1 MKILQELKAND
12 DGLRNAIDSIQ
23 KENRR
28 IHREIEDF
36 KRLNN
41 LVLSKLDTMDKTD
54 EEILKNDPDLADMFT
69 DDEDEP
75 GNFNFGRSRDT
86 RRSQSAKLG

>member
-1 MKILQELKAND
+1 
-12 DGLRNAIDSIQ
+12 
-23 KENRR
+23 
-28 IHREIEDF
+28 
-36 KRLNN
+36 
-41 LVLSKLDTMDKTD
+41 MDKTD